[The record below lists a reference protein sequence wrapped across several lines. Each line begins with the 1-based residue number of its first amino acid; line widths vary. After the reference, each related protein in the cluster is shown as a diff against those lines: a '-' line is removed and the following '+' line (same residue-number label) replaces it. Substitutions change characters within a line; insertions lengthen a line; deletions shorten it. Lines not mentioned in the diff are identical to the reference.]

1 MHSVYRTHRGNAQ
14 PTKKLIDLIKKTA
27 KIRNTWLENANSKN
41 IYSKMNLEGLNY
53 ISTKELQAT
62 FTAVF
67 INYLVFLFS
76 DRYRCLGPP
85 VTAIFRKKTLNVAF
99 SLFAFCFKN
108 SALNQEQIG
117 HQLSSV

>member
-1 MHSVYRTHRGNAQ
+1 MHSVYRTHKGNAQ

-62 FTAVF
+62 FTKQSSL
-67 INYLVFLFS
+67 IIEYFLFS

-85 VTAIFRKKTLNVAF
+85 VTAIFSKNAKCCILIV
-99 SLFAFCFKN
+99 CF
-108 SALNQEQIG
+108 L
-117 HQLSSV
+117 L